1 MNKRICTLALALLAL
16 LSTALPALALGVDP
30 QGPTDPQEVAAFADA
45 FFAAKMAEYHIPG
58 AAFVLVKDSQ
68 ILFAK
73 GYGYAD
79 LENQIPV
86 VPDKTVFC
94 AGSVGKLFTSTAVMQ
109 LAERGL
115 IDLDDDVNQYLDL
128 FHIKDTYPES
138 VTFAHLLTHT
148 SGFDEREMGIWV
160 EDMSKVMPLGEYLAA
175 AIPPRVRPPGQVTQ
189 YSNYGMALAGYLV
202 EVISGVPSASSGQAP
217 YAEYIQQ
224 NIFQPLGMNR
234 STFQQPIPPDLAPD
248 LAVGYKYLL
257 DRTVPLPAKYSNIV
271 PAGMFHVTAT
281 DMASFMIAHLQEGRY
296 GDARILEKDT
306 VQEMH
311 RQQFTNDPRLPGF
324 AYGFMEHL
332 QNDRRALWH
341 TGTSSTHHSLLFL
354 LPDDDVGLFMSVNL
368 LDRRVSHDLM
378 EAFMDHYYPA
388 LTESPAPQPPAD
400 FQDRAGRFTGAYRV
414 NRHAHS
420 TPEKMSQ
427 LGRDVRVTAA
437 GDGTLTVHLP
447 GQTLQWVEVGPLL
460 FQRVGGGDYVVFR
473 ENESGRITHMF
484 LGSQPYVSY
493 ESLAWYETSPVHLG
507 LLGFAALFFLSA
519 ILAGP
524 ARYIIRRIKHKPS
537 PQVERPAR
545 LARWLAVL
553 VSGLYPIFLVAQ
565 ALVMV
570 WATGGASPMLHTLF
584 LLLTILAVVLTIGLV
599 VFTVLAWKDRYWG
612 ILGRL
617 HYTLVTLAAVVF
629 IPFLHY
635 WNLLGFHF

>member
-1 MNKRICTLALALLAL
+1 M
-16 LSTALPALALGVDP
+16 
-30 QGPTDPQEVAAFADA
+30 
-45 FFAAKMAEYHIPG
+45 
-58 AAFVLVKDSQ
+58 
-68 ILFAK
+68 
-73 GYGYAD
+73 
-79 LENQIPV
+79 
-86 VPDKTVFC
+86 
-94 AGSVGKLFTSTAVMQ
+94 
-109 LAERGL
+109 
-115 IDLDDDVNQYLDL
+115 DDDVNQYLDL
-128 FHIKDTYPES
+128 FQIKDTYPEP

-148 SGFDEREMGIWV
+148 GGFDEREAGIWV

-175 AIPPRVRPPGQVTQ
+175 AMPPRVRPPGQVTQ
-189 YSNYGMALAGYLV
+189 YSNHGMALAGYLV
-202 EVISGVPSASSGQAP
+202 EVISGVP
-217 YAEYIQQ
+217 YAEYIKQ
-224 NIFQPLGMNR
+224 NIFQPLGMHR
-234 STFQQPIPPDLAPD
+234 STFRQPIPPDLAPD

-257 DRTVPLPAKYSNIV
+257 GRTVPLPAKYSNIV

-281 DMASFMIAHLQEGRY
+281 DIARFMLAHLQNGRY
-296 GDARILEKDT
+296 DEGELGSHRILQEDT
-306 VQEMH
+306 AQEMH

-388 LTESPAPQPPAD
+388 LTESPTPQPPAD

-427 LGRDVRVTAA
+427 LGRDVRVTTA
-437 GDGTLTVHLP
+437 GDGTLTVHLS
-447 GQTLQWVEVGPLL
+447 GQTTQWVESEPLL
-460 FQRVGGGDYVVFR
+460 FQRVGGGDYLAF
-473 ENESGRITHMF
+473 EGDEQGRITHMF

-493 ESLAWYETSPVHLG
+493 ESLAWYETSAVHLG
-507 LLGFAALFFLSA
+507 LLGFTALFFLSA

-537 PQVERPAR
+537 PQVERLAR

-553 VSGLYPIFLVAQ
+553 VIALYPIFLVAQ

-570 WATGGASPMLHTLF
+570 RATGGASPMLHTLF
-584 LLLTILAVVLTIGLV
+584 LLLTILAVVLTIGLA
-599 VFTVLAWKDRYWG
+599 VFTVLAWKGRYWG

-617 HYTLVTLAAVVF
+617 HYTLVTLAAAAF

>member
-1 MNKRICTLALALLAL
+1 
-16 LSTALPALALGVDP
+16 
-30 QGPTDPQEVAAFADA
+30 
-45 FFAAKMAEYHIPG
+45 
-58 AAFVLVKDSQ
+58 
-68 ILFAK
+68 
-73 GYGYAD
+73 
-79 LENQIPV
+79 
-86 VPDKTVFC
+86 
-94 AGSVGKLFTSTAVMQ
+94 MQ

-128 FHIKDTYPES
+128 LQIKDTYPEP

-148 SGFDEREMGIWV
+148 GGFDEREAGIWV
-160 EDMSKVMPLGEYLAA
+160 EDMSRVIPLGEYLAA
-175 AIPPRVRPPGQVTQ
+175 AMPPRVRPPGQVTQ
-189 YSNYGMALAGYLV
+189 YSNHGMALAGYLV
-202 EVISGVPSASSGQAP
+202 EVISGVPF
-217 YAEYIQQ
+217 AEYVKE

-257 DRTVPLPAKYSNIV
+257 GRTLPLPAKYSNIV

-281 DMASFMIAHLQEGRY
+281 DMARFMLAHLQDGRY
-296 GDARILEKDT
+296 DDVRILHEGT
-306 VQEMH
+306 VREMH
-311 RQQFTNDPRLPGF
+311 RLQFTNDPRLPGF
-324 AYGFMEHL
+324 AYGFMEHF
-332 QNDRRALWH
+332 QNSRRALWH
-341 TGTSSTHHSLLFL
+341 TGTSTTHHSLLFL
-354 LPDDDVGLFMSVNL
+354 LPDDGVGLFMSANL
-368 LDRRVSHDLM
+368 LDRRMSHDLM
-378 EAFMDHYYPA
+378 EAFVDHYYPA
-388 LTESPAPQPPAD
+388 LTESRAPQPPAD

-414 NRHAHS
+414 NRHAHL
-420 TPEKMSQ
+420 TLEKMSQ

-447 GQTLQWVEVGPLL
+447 GQTSQWVEVEPLL
-460 FQRVGGGDYVVFR
+460 FQRVGGGDYLVFR
-473 ENESGRITHMF
+473 ENKSGRISYMF

-507 LLGFAALFFLSA
+507 LLGFTALFFLSA

-524 ARYIIRRIKHKPS
+524 ASYIIRRIKHKPS

-553 VSGLYPIFLVAQ
+553 VIALYLIFFVARVLVGMQVMHDVPPILN
-565 ALVMV
+565 ALFALPV
-570 WATGGASPMLHTLF
+570 
-584 LLLTILAVVLTIGLV
+584 LAIVLTIGSA

-617 HYTLVTLAAVVF
+617 HYTLVTLAAAAF

-635 WNLLGFHF
+635 WNLLGGRF

>member
-1 MNKRICTLALALLAL
+1 MNKRICTLALALLTL
-16 LSTALPALALGVDP
+16 LSTGLPALAQGVDP
-30 QGPTDPQEVAAFADA
+30 QGPTDPQEVKAFVDA
-45 FFAAKMAEYHIPG
+45 FFVAKMAEYHIPG
-58 AAFVLVKDSQ
+58 AAFVLVKDGQ
-68 ILFAK
+68 ILLTK

-79 LENQIPV
+79 LENRTPV
-86 VPDKTVFC
+86 VPEETVFC

-128 FHIKDTYPES
+128 FQIKDTYPEP

-148 SGFDEREMGIWV
+148 GGFDDRQIDIWV
-160 EDMSKVMPLGEYLAA
+160 PSLSQVMPLGEYLATTM
-175 AIPPRVRPPGQVTQ
+175 PPCIRPPGQVTQ
-189 YSNYGMALAGYLV
+189 YSNHGMALAGYLV
-202 EVISGVPSASSGQAP
+202 EVISGVPF
-217 YAEYIQQ
+217 AEYVEE

-234 STFQQPIPPDLAPD
+234 STFQQPIPPRLASD

-257 DRTVPLPAKYSNIV
+257 GKTVPLPAKYSNIV

-281 DMASFMIAHLQEGRY
+281 DMARFMLAHLQDGRY
-296 GDARILEKDT
+296 DDVRILHEGT

-324 AYGFMEHL
+324 AHGFIEHF

-341 TGTSSTHHSLLFL
+341 TGTSTTHHSLLFL

-368 LDRRVSHDLM
+368 LDHRVSHDLM
-378 EAFMDHYYPA
+378 EAFVDHYYPA
-388 LTESPAPQPPAD
+388 LTESRAPQPPAD

-414 NRHAHS
+414 NKHAHL
-420 TPEKMSQ
+420 TLEKMSQ

-437 GDGTLTVHLP
+437 GDGTLTVHLS
-447 GQTLQWVEVGPLL
+447 GQTTQWVEVGPLL
-460 FQRVGGGDYVVFR
+460 FQRVGGGDYLVFR
-473 ENESGRITHMF
+473 ENESGRISYMF

-524 ARYIIRRIKHKPS
+524 IGYLVRRIRRRPPIH
-537 PQVERPAR
+537 VERPLR

-565 ALVMV
+565 SLVMAR
-570 WATGGASPMLHTLF
+570 ATYGASPMPHTLF

-599 VFTVLAWKDRYWG
+599 VFTVLAWKDRYWSV
-612 ILGRL
+612 LGRL
-617 HYTLVTLAAVVF
+617 HYTLVTLAALVF

-635 WNLLGFHF
+635 WNLLGFRF